1 MHHKLLRLL
10 LIPVAVLLLAV
21 LLVAAA
27 ELIVRWEPVTAAPP
41 PSTPG
46 EYVQLQAD
54 ERLFTLFAAL
64 NATGYDDENNEQGM
78 SVARQQVRAAL
89 AAKSLPSLRRL
100 QPYMAVCR
108 SIHQSWCVAWV
119 LQRGPAPRFDR
130 AVEGWWLPKPAFLF
144 HGFDRALAAFYE
156 EADIAT
162 LWQQQLPAYEGEIE
176 RYREAASPAVDAVLA
191 YLKTPEP
198 PTRGVIVLPNL
209 LDAYWR
215 GYGELVGGLSY
226 VVMGPAVQPNIG
238 LIQHEAMHPIINP
251 MVDAHLGAVGQGQT
265 DRLLAI
271 LKPAMAGSGY
281 GTWPSI
287 LHESAIRAIEVR
299 LRDPAQRERI
309 MGQEEADGFA
319 LVRPLAARL
328 EEYEASGQPMAE
340 YMPVLLDALND
351 ETLLQ

>member
-1 MHHKLLRLL
+1 VHHRFLRLL
-10 LIPVAVLLLAV
+10 LIPVAVLLVAV

-27 ELIVRWEPVTAAPP
+27 ELIVRWEPVTAPLPA
-41 PSTPG
+41 TEG
-46 EYVQLQAD
+46 EYVQLLAD

-78 SVARQQVRAAL
+78 SQVRQHVRAVL
-89 AAKSLPSLRRL
+89 ASRPLPSLRRL
-100 QPYMAVCR
+100 QPYMAMCR
-108 SIHQSWCVAWV
+108 SIHPSWCVAWV
-119 LQRGPAPRFDR
+119 LQRGPPPDFDR
-130 AVEGWWLPKPAFLF
+130 AVEGWWLPKPAFPFL
-144 HGFDRALAAFYE
+144 GFDRALASFYQQ
-156 EADIAT
+156 ADIAS
-162 LWQQQLPAYEGEIE
+162 LWQQHRPAYEGEIE
-176 RYREAASPAVDAVLA
+176 RYRAAASPAVDAVLA

-215 GYGELVGGLSY
+215 GYGELVGDVSY

-238 LIQHEAMHPIINP
+238 LIQHEAMHPIINS
-251 MVDAHLGAVGQGQT
+251 MVDAHLDAIGEAQS
-265 DRLLAI
+265 DRLFAG
-271 LKPAMAGSGY
+271 LKPRLASSGY

-287 LHESAIRAIEVR
+287 LHECAIRAIEVR
-299 LRDPAQRERI
+299 LRDPAQHERLI
-309 MGQEEADGFA
+309 RQEEAQGFT

-328 EEYEASGQPMAE
+328 EDYEASGRPMAE